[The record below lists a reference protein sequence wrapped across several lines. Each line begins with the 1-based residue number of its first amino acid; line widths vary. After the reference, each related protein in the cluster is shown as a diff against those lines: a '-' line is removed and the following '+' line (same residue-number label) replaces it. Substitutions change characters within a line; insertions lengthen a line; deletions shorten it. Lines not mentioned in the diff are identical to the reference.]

1 MFLEEF
7 VNVLKIV
14 LVSNSF
20 KNLSSLKSL
29 KKQQL
34 YNQIKISLVK

>member
-20 KNLSSLKSL
+20 KNLSNLKSL

-34 YNQIKISLVK
+34 YNQI